1 MKKECGLRLQRLIL
15 IHNDALKIG
24 LDIILVLM
32 KFICPPDIWTILA
45 CGSLDEV

>member
-24 LDIILVLM
+24 LDIILVYEIHLSTWHM
-32 KFICPPDIWTILA
+32 DNFSMW
-45 CGSLDEV
+45 